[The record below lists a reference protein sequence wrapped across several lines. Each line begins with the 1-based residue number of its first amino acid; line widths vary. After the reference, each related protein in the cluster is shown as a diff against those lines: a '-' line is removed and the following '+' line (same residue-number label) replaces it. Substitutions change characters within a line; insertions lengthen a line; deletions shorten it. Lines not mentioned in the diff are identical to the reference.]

1 MKFIADTLKEEGKMN
16 NFQNQDL
23 SLNRSFGEKMNGHF
37 PRIRSLIRVK
47 RDDIKIHPF
56 RVIMNKEIAD
66 HVRSWRFIILIA
78 IILLTCLGSIYT
90 ALTNMGNVVKTGDPE
105 GTFFFL
111 KLFTISD
118 NTVPAFFVFI
128 GFLGPLLGI
137 SLGFDAV
144 NSEQNKGTLSRVLS
158 QPIHRDYLLNAKFL
172 AALSV
177 IAVMFFALGFLVLGI
192 GLITIGI
199 PPTAEEFLRLIIFI
213 LISIL
218 YVAFWLN
225 LSVLLSVL
233 FRQPATSALSGIAV
247 WLFFSIFYTMI
258 VDLIT
263 RGMTPGEFAPEWQLI
278 RFAEFK
284 MNLLRI
290 MPNQLFSEATTTIL
304 IPSVRSLGPLSVDQ
318 VIGAIPGPLPVGQSL
333 LLVWP
338 QVTGLLAATVIC
350 FVLSYISFMR
360 REIRSR

>member
-1 MKFIADTLKEEGKMN
+1 MN
-16 NFQNQDL
+16 NL
-23 SLNRSFGEKMNGHF
+23 EKPGSRRPF
-37 PRIRSLIRVK
+37 RE
-47 RDDIKIHPF
+47 DIIIHPF
-56 RVIMNKEIAD
+56 RVILNKEITD
-66 HVRSWRFIILIA
+66 HVRSWRFLIMIT
-78 IILLTCLGSIYT
+78 IILLTCMGSLYT
-90 ALTNMGNVVKTGDPE
+90 ALTNMGNIVKPDDPE

-118 NTVPAFFVFI
+118 STVPAFFVFI
-128 GFLGPLLGI
+128 SFLGPLLGI

-158 QPIHRDYLLNAKFL
+158 QPIHRDYLINAKFL
-172 AALSV
+172 ASLIV

-192 GLITIGI
+192 GLITLGI
-199 PPTAEEFLRLIIFI
+199 PPTAEEFMRLIVFI
-213 LISIL
+213 IISII

-225 LSVLLSVL
+225 LSIMFSVF

-258 VDLIT
+258 VNLIT

-284 MNLLRI
+284 MNLLRL
-290 MPNQLFSEATTTIL
+290 MPNELFSEATTTIL
-304 IPSVRSLGPLSVDQ
+304 VPSIRSLGPLSVAQ
-318 VIGAIPGPLPVGQSL
+318 VYGAIPGPLPLGQSL

-338 QVTGLLAATVIC
+338 QVTALISATVIC
-350 FVLSYISFMR
+350 FVFSYISFMR